1 MKYTKE
7 QIDKLIKGIYLEL
20 VNVKNL
26 PKKLYIA
33 IADYLKE
40 GVYKGFG
47 GSLIEFGGI
56 DLALLKE
63 LRENAYIFS
72 GAKTYQQIREM
83 SAMASKSQTFSQF
96 KKIVTPVYEKY
107 NNDWLQTEYNTAV
120 GQAQNANLWL
130 EFEKDKKLF
139 PYLKYS
145 AVIDSRTSQI
155 CKPLDGIIRKVGDP
169 IWSKY
174 SPLNHFNCRCTLEKI
189 SIEEEVTI
197 TSEKKVK
204 EVTKQLDKDV
214 QKEFKMNSGKG
225 GYIFN
230 KDHPYFKVAKK
241 DVALAKNNFGL
252 PIPNKD

>member
-7 QIDKLIKGIYLEL
+7 QIDKLIKGIYLGL

-47 GSLIEFGGI
+47 GSLIEFGGT

-72 GAKTYQQIREM
+72 GAKVYHQIREM
-83 SAMASKSQTFSQF
+83 SAMASKAQTFSQF
-96 KKIVTPVYEKY
+96 KKLVTPVYEKY

-155 CKPLDGIIRKVGDP
+155 CKPLDGIIRKVDDP

-197 TSEKKVK
+197 TSEKQVK

-214 QKEFKMNSGKG
+214 QKEFKMNSGKD
-225 GYIFN
+225 GYIFS
-230 KDHPYFKVAKK
+230 KDHQYFKVAKK
-241 DVALAKNNFGL
+241 DVARAKNNFGL